1 MTIQEL
7 RDQGFDVDTR
17 NHALAILGKDFP
29 EPVEELCDVLSS
41 LRIADEELVR
51 GGGGEAPF
59 TQRLRS
65 EFGKRSWQKRQIR
78 IRKQING
85 KSAGVLVS
93 HEIDH
98 VRSHDRG
105 SVALEIE
112 WNNKDPFFDRDL
124 QNFQRLHA
132 EGALS
137 VGILVTRGQGL
148 QENLPLLIWN
158 CVQSRGVE
166 NLEGLEET
174 FGYRPTDRQRKRVAG
189 VPEEQFL
196 MEWAKAFVGDKFGT
210 ATTHWSKLQERLDR
224 GVGNPCPL
232 LLIGIP
238 ANAVVQ
244 TRRSR

>member
-1 MTIQEL
+1 MTIQGL

-29 EPVEELCDVLSS
+29 EPVAELCEALSS
-41 LRIADEELVR
+41 LQIGDVELVR

-65 EFGKRSWQKRQIR
+65 EFGKRGWQKRQIR

-85 KSAGVLVS
+85 KTAGELVS

-137 VGILVTRGQGL
+137 VGILVTRGQSL
-148 QENLPLLIWN
+148 QEELPLIVWN
-158 CVQSRGVE
+158 CAQVRGIE
-166 NLEGLEET
+166 NLEGLRDT
-174 FGYRPTDRQRKRVAG
+174 FDYRPTARQRKRLEG

-196 MEWAKAFVGDKFGT
+196 AEWTRSFVGDKFGT
-210 ATTHWSKLQERLDR
+210 ATTHWDKLQERLDR

-238 ANAVVQ
+238 AKAVVR
-244 TRRSR
+244 T